1 MKECKT
7 KVRWQMTKIIV
18 IRMKIIKFNKILRL
32 EFNRFNLKTSECCCS
47 FDKSKQKKICLIY
60 F

>member
-18 IRMKIIKFNKILRL
+18 IRMKIIKFNKISRL
-32 EFNRFNLKTSECCCS
+32 EFNRFNLKTSECCS
-47 FDKSKQKKICLIY
+47 FDKSKQKKIYLIY